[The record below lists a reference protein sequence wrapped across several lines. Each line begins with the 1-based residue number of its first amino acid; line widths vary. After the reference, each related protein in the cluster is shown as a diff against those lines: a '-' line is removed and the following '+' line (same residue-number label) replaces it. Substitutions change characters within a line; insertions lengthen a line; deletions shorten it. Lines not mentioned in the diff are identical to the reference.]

1 MSDADMKYIALV
13 ITTASPGVLPF
24 ISYKRYVP
32 QISLARVIC
41 STRESPFSNGAVT
54 QAKLIWA

>member
-24 ISYKRYVP
+24 ISYKGM
-32 QISLARVIC
+32 
-41 STRESPFSNGAVT
+41 SP
-54 QAKLIWA
+54 KLV